1 MAKQLSGENKTF
13 LDNYLVT
20 NSVSKA
26 SKAAGYSGNN
36 YKILSDP
43 LAKAYLRDKRR
54 QLNNAIGLDFWWKA
68 KRLATIV
75 NSVIGNVDNPG
86 SVDVQHANVAI
97 SAIAELNK
105 MQGHYSPDKSIVVN
119 MEQDE
124 QLKLVNDL
132 TMMLIKEKE
141 QKLLEENNNN

>member
-1 MAKQLSGENKTF
+1 MTKNLSEDQKTF

-20 NSVSKA
+20 ASVSKA
-26 SKAAGYSGNN
+26 SEAAGYSSNN
-36 YKILSDP
+36 YLILSNP
-43 LAKAYLRDKRR
+43 QAKQYLKDKRR
-54 QLNNAIGLDFWWKA
+54 RLNNAIGLDFWWKA

-75 NSVIGNVDNPG
+75 DSVVGDVNDPNSVDL
-86 SVDVQHANVAI
+86 QHANVAI
-97 SAIAELNK
+97 SAIAELNR
-105 MQGHYSPDKSIVVN
+105 MQGHHSPEKSIVVN

-141 QKLLEENNNN
+141 KKLIEHKED